1 MTDQTI
7 ERIMQRTGRSAEDA
21 ERAITD
27 RTPLG
32 RLLEPEEVADAVVY
46 LASDAAV
53 AINGQTLLLDGGAV
67 QA

>member
-1 MTDQTI
+1 
-7 ERIMQRTGRSAEDA
+7 
-21 ERAITD
+21 
-27 RTPLG
+27 
-32 RLLEPEEVADAVVY
+32 VADAVVY